1 MMKMNKVL
9 VKVYVPMLEKQYE
22 IWLPPQK
29 RIFNIIVMITKAIN
43 ELNDGYFTPKTMP
56 TLYDKITSKPYD
68 VRLSIKEYTIRIGSV
83 LLLI

>member
-29 RIFNIIVMITKAIN
+29 RIFNVIVMITKAIN

-68 VRLSIKEYTIRIGSV
+68 VRLSIKESTIRNGSE
-83 LLLI
+83 LILI